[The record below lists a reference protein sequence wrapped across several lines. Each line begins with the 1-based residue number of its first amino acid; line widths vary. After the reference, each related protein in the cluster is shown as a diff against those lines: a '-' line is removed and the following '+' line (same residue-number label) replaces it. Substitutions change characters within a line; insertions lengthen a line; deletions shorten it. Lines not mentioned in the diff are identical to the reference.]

1 MFTLRKPSDKEIYR
15 FIASQRKLVHSY
27 AETGTTNEIAPTG
40 YDLDH
45 HCIKLGSGRETFEL
59 AKAAIRGWKM
69 FNFEWIQL
77 CWPDTAIEV
86 GSTVAVI
93 ARAMGVWTV
102 NACRIVY
109 VLDEAGAVE
118 TFGFAYGTL
127 PNHVECGEERFK
139 VQWNHNDDSV
149 WYDLFAFSRPNHI
162 LTRLGY
168 PFVRLIQKRFAND
181 SMNAI
186 LSTVRSSR

>member
-1 MFTLRKPSDKEIYR
+1 
-15 FIASQRKLVHSY
+15 
-27 AETGTTNEIAPTG
+27 
-40 YDLDH
+40 
-45 HCIKLGSGRETFEL
+45 
-59 AKAAIRGWKM
+59 M
-69 FNFEWIQL
+69 FNLEWIQL
-77 CWPDTAIEV
+77 CWPDAAIEV

-93 ARAMGVWTV
+93 TRAMGVWTV

-127 PNHVECGEERFK
+127 PNHVERGEERFK

-149 WYDLFAFSRPNHI
+149 WYDLFAFSRPNHVF
-162 LTRLGY
+162 TRLGY
-168 PFVRLIQKRFAND
+168 PFARRIQKRFAID

-186 LSTVRSSR
+186 LSTVRSRR